1 MLNTKCLV
9 LYLHAETK
17 PQSAYAAFVGGF
29 KSKLMH
35 FIHDISDISELPL
48 PLEHTMQ

>member
-1 MLNTKCLV
+1 MFSV
-9 LYLHAETK
+9 LRPFHADTK

-35 FIHDISDISELPL
+35 FIHAISDTSELPL